1 MEYEITMKVE
11 LKDDS
16 ELEDLKRTIDHH
28 IERFVDLD
36 GWQSIE
42 SIYDCSIKKVG

>member
-16 ELEDLKRTIDHH
+16 ELEDLKKTIDHH
-28 IERFVDLD
+28 IERLVDLD
-36 GWQSIE
+36 SWQSIE
-42 SIYDCSIKKVG
+42 SIYDAKITKL

>member
-16 ELEDLKRTIDHH
+16 ELEDLKKAIDHH

-36 GWQSIE
+36 GWQSIKT
-42 SIYDCSIKKVG
+42 IYDCSIVRIE